1 MDSQDFAE
9 CTPYVTVKFAQ
20 RLTRDHHISIDELH
34 DAIGIGHVLTC
45 YPTFDGEPDIAAGEH
60 VVTSSLL
67 LWLGY

>member
-1 MDSQDFAE
+1 MNSQEFAE

-45 YPTFDGEPDIAAGEH
+45 YPTFDGEPDIAGEEQ

-67 LWLGY
+67 TWLGY

>member
-20 RLTRDHHISIDELH
+20 QLTRDHHLTIDELH
-34 DAIGIGHVLTC
+34 GAIGGGDVLTC
-45 YPTFDGEPDIAAGEH
+45 YPTFDGEPDTTGGEQ